1 MEELKERSQGGVARA
16 DHLSDAA
23 HNLRDGDL
31 AGGGGAT
38 KYITNNI
45 INPVIASRNAVGE
58 KMTVGNGF
66 GHGLDRKG
74 GQGLFLELCDFGEV
88 MDCNVFTF
96 WVRLWDLFF

>member
-66 GHGLDRKG
+66 VDMASIVKEVKASFWNCLT
-74 GQGLFLELCDFGEV
+74 LEK
-88 MDCNVFTF
+88 
-96 WVRLWDLFF
+96 